1 MTAPLPDP
9 VHPGRD
15 AALRAAVGAARAA
28 GLRVRDPVVLADRSN
43 LLVHLRPAPVVARV
57 PLGTAAVRPGA
68 AWLEREV
75 AVARHLATQGA
86 PVVAPSTDVDPG
98 PHRHDGRPVTF
109 WALAEETGEP
119 LDAPTAGR
127 GLRACHA
134 ALADFAG
141 DLPEHA
147 IFHEARAILD
157 RLLADGALG
166 PGDAAR
172 VRRWEASLT
181 AAIGAL
187 EVPLQAVHGDAH
199 LGNVVQTARGPL
211 WNDFEDTFR
220 GPPEWDVAC
229 LVAAARVFARDPGP
243 PEAALEAYGDPGDPA
258 LLALMLD
265 ARVYVGLA
273 WTLVVAPHRVD
284 GAQRVAARLDWL
296 RAREPD

>member
-1 MTAPLPDP
+1 MTT
-9 VHPGRD
+9 HPERD
-15 AALRAAVGAARAA
+15 GALRAAVGAARAA
-28 GLRVRDPVVLADRSN
+28 GLRVGEPVVLADRSN

-75 AVARHLATQGA
+75 AVARHLAAKGA
-86 PVVAPSTDVDPG
+86 PVVAPSPEVDPG

-109 WALAEETGEP
+109 WELAEETGEP
-119 LDAPTAGR
+119 LDALAAGR

-157 RLLADGALG
+157 RLLAGGALD
-166 PGDAAR
+166 PQDTAR
-172 VRRWEASLT
+172 VRRWEARLT
-181 AAIGAL
+181 TAIAAL
-187 EVPLQAVHGDAH
+187 DTPLQAVHGDAH

-211 WNDFEDTFR
+211 WNDWEDTFR

-229 LVAAARVFARDPGP
+229 LVAAARVFARDPAP
-243 PEAALEAYGDPGDPA
+243 PQAALSAYGDPGDPA
-258 LLALMLD
+258 LVDLMVD
-265 ARVYVGLA
+265 TRVYVGLA
-273 WTLVVAPHRVD
+273 WTLVVAPHRAD
-284 GAQRVAARLDWL
+284 GAERVAARLAWL